1 MERILASEAKNLVGQ
16 EVLLQGSLHKVRDL
30 GGLCFGVLRDRS
42 GIIQIT
48 TEDKDSYLPKLKRE
62 SIIEVIGTV
71 KNQEKAPDGVEVVIT
86 KLNVINEVKE
96 DLPFEIDKNEINA
109 NLDTILNYRCVSL
122 RNLRNR
128 SIFKVEAVLLKSFRE
143 FFEKNGFTEINT
155 SKIIGAATEGG
166 TEVFKVKYFDRDAY
180 LAQSPQFYKQMMLGT
195 FERVYETNFV
205 YRAEQHNTSRHL
217 NEYMSLDMEMGYIK
231 SADDVMNME
240 QEFLRY
246 AIEKLKNDCK
256 EDFQRLNVELP
267 IIPESGIPKVKF
279 EDAQKILDEKYGQHC
294 FGENDLEPEHE
305 KLLGKYAKE
314 ELGSD
319 FIFITQYKTVK
330 RPMYTMV
337 DPENPELTFG
347 FDLLFKGLEI
357 TSGAQREHR
366 YEELLKNMERKGLN
380 PKDFED
386 YLNCF
391 KYGMPPHG
399 GIGVG
404 LERLTAQFLNISN
417 VRETT
422 VLPRDVDRLTP

>member
-30 GGLCFGVLRDRS
+30 GGLCFGILRDRS

-48 TEDKDSYLPKLKRE
+48 TEDKDSYLQKLKRE

-86 KLNVINEVKE
+86 KLNIINEVKE

-166 TEVFKVKYFDRDAY
+166 TEVFKIKYFDRDAY

-205 YRAEQHNTSRHL
+205 YRAEPHNTSRHL
-217 NEYMSLDMEMGYIK
+217 NEYISMDIEMGYIN
-231 SADDVMNME
+231 SVEDIMNIE
-240 QEFLRY
+240 QKYLGY
-246 AIEKLKNDCK
+246 AIKSIENECK
-256 EDFQRLNVELP
+256 QDLERLEISLP
-267 IIPESGIPKVKF
+267 TIPESGIPRIKF

-294 FGENDLEPEHE
+294 FGENDFEPEQE

-366 YEELLKNMERKGLN
+366 YEELLKNIARKGLN
-380 PKDFED
+380 EKDFED
-386 YLNCF
+386 YLNAF
-391 KYGMPPHG
+391 KYGLPPHG
-399 GIGVG
+399 GFAIG

-422 VLPRDVDRLTP
+422 ILPRDVDRLTP

>member
-1 MERILASEAKNLVGQ
+1 MASDAKKYIGQ
-16 EVLLQGSLHKVRDL
+16 EILLQGSLHKVRDL

-42 GIIQIT
+42 GVIQIT

-71 KNQEKAPDGVEVVIT
+71 KNQEKAPEGIEVIIN
-86 KLNVINEVKE
+86 KLNIINEVKE

-128 SIFKVEAVLLKSFRE
+128 SVFKVEAVLLKSFRE
-143 FFEKNGFTEINT
+143 FFENNGFTEINT
-155 SKIIGAATEGG
+155 SKIIGEATEGG

-217 NEYMSLDMEMGYIK
+217 NEYMSMDIEMGYIK

-240 QEFLRY
+240 QEYLRY
-246 AIEKLKNDCK
+246 AIKTLEKECK
-256 EDFQRLNVELP
+256 QDLERLDVQLP
-267 IIPESGIPKVKF
+267 IIPESGIPRVKF

-294 FGENDLEPEHE
+294 VGENDFEPEHE

-330 RPMYTMV
+330 RPMYTMI

-366 YEELLKNMERKGLN
+366 YEELLKNIDKKGLN
-380 PKDFED
+380 ANDFED
-386 YLNCF
+386 YLNAF
-391 KYGMPPHG
+391 KYGLPPHG
-399 GIGVG
+399 GFAIG
-404 LERLTAQFLNISN
+404 LERLTAQFLNIPN

-422 VLPRDVDRLTP
+422 ILPRDVDRLTP